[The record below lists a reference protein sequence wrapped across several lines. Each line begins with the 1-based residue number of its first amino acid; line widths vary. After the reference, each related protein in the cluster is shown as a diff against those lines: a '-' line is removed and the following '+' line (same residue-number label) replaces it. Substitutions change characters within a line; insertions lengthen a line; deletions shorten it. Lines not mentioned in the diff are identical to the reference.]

1 MNKTVTKDHKGT
13 YSSAMLHSILAE
25 IRLLRSELT
34 LLFPSEDMNDYAHVA
49 RIKKAYARALKQY
62 PPVATWK

>member
-1 MNKTVTKDHKGT
+1 MSKTVTKNYKGT
-13 YSSAMLHSILAE
+13 YSSAILRSILAE
-25 IRLLRSELT
+25 IRLLRSELA
-34 LLFPSEDMNDYAHVA
+34 LLFPSEDINDYAHAA